1 MNCLG
6 CNSEYINLNEL
17 NNHNINCISYI
28 YKTKYN
34 KDINHNIIINI
45 INIFSLFHLHK
56 YKLENNISKYDLLFR
71 LKKEYIIRQQ
81 IFNYYNNNVYIIEYI
96 YNIIYNNN
104 NELFSINDLII
115 IISNI
120 FHINKYD
127 IVILLNIYTEL
138 RNNIV
143 I

>member
-17 NNHNINCISYI
+17 NNHTLNCISYI

-81 IFNYYNNNVYIIEYI
+81 IFTYYNNNVYIIEYI

-120 FHINKYD
+120 FYINKYD

>member
-17 NNHNINCISYI
+17 NNHTLNCISYI

-81 IFNYYNNNVYIIEYI
+81 IFTYYNNNVYIIEYI

>member
-17 NNHNINCISYI
+17 NNHTLNCISYI

-34 KDINHNIIINI
+34 KDINHNIINI

-81 IFNYYNNNVYIIEYI
+81 IFTYYNNNVYIIEYI